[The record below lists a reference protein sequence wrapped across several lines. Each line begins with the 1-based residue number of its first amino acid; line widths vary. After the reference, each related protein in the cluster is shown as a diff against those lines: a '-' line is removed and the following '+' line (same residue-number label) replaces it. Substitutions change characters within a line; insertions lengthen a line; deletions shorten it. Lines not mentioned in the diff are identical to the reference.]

1 MFTDMVGSTALA
13 QRNEAEALRLRDEQ
27 EVLVRPRFAAHQ
39 GREIKS
45 MGDGFLAEFDSALRA
60 VQCAID
66 VQERLHDR
74 NSQPGARP
82 IQLRIGVHL
91 GDVERHNNDIFGDAV
106 NIASRIE
113 PLASPGGICISGEV
127 FSQVRN
133 KIPNRLEKLP
143 AASLKGIH
151 VSVDLYRVVLP
162 WAGGPPVA
170 TDHAPAGLG
179 ILPFK
184 NISPDPKDG
193 YIAEGLTEELIS
205 VISQVR
211 GLRVISRTSVMQYLA
226 TTKSVSQI
234 AAELG
239 VGSILEGSVRKAGNR
254 LRITAQLIDA
264 PSDRH
269 LWTQLYDRD
278 LDDVFAVQTE
288 IAKQVAAALEVE
300 LRPAEQSRLDSR
312 RSVRPES
319 YLAYLKGRTLIH
331 YSATKATLQAAKEQ
345 FELSISL
352 DSSNAA
358 AYSSLSE
365 ITLMIGWFYADV
377 PPAEW
382 IRAGR
387 SLVAKAIE
395 LDPNLAEAHAALA
408 LALWNDF
415 DYPTAEKEFR
425 LALSLNPSDSEV
437 HNSYALLLEDE
448 GRTDEALV
456 ELLLAEEADPRW
468 PRGLGNLAHLLIWLR
483 RLDEALTKVQKFG
496 EVKPDSLTYHNL
508 LSVYYLAKADLPR
521 ALEEIGRCEELE
533 TEPRWKPLNRAWRY
547 ALSGDTERSRATLR
561 AEESLPDRPETADS
575 IAQIYVEIG
584 DMDQAY
590 RWLAKAIATQNV
602 SIRAWRLDPRLE
614 PARADPRFLAA
625 LRSMHLA

>member
-13 QRNEAEALRLRDEQ
+13 QADEPEALRLRKEQ
-27 EVLVRPRFAAHQ
+27 ETLVRPLFAAHQ

-66 VQERLHDR
+66 IQRSLNER
-74 NSQPGARP
+74 NSQPGTRP

-91 GDVERHNNDIFGDAV
+91 GDVEPHNNDIFGDAV

-127 FSQVRN
+127 FSQVQN
-133 KIPNRLEKLP
+133 KVPNRLEKLP
-143 AASLKGIH
+143 AAGLKGIH
-151 VSVDLYRVVLP
+151 VPVDLYRVVLP
-162 WAGGPPVA
+162 WTGGPP
-170 TDHAPAGLG
+170 APIDFAPTGVG
-179 ILPFK
+179 VLPFK
-184 NISPDPKDG
+184 NISPDPQDA

-234 AAELG
+234 GAELS
-239 VGSILEGSVRKAGNR
+239 VGAILEGSVRKAGNR

-264 PSDRH
+264 ESDRH
-269 LWTQLYDRD
+269 LWTQSYDRD
-278 LDDVFAVQTE
+278 LDDVFAIQTE
-288 IAKQVAAALEVE
+288 IAKQVAAKLEVE
-300 LRPAEQSRLDSR
+300 LRPVEQRRLDSR

-319 YLAYLKGRTLIH
+319 YLAYLRGRTMIH
-331 YSATKATLQAAKEQ
+331 DSATKATLQSAKEQ
-345 FELSISL
+345 FQLAIVL
-352 DSSNAA
+352 DPSNAT

-365 ITLMIGWFYADV
+365 TTLMLGWFYADA

-382 IRAGR
+382 IREGR
-387 SLVAKAIE
+387 SLVAKSIE
-395 LDPNLAEAHAALA
+395 LDPNLAEAHGTLA

-415 DYPTAEKEFR
+415 DFPEAEKEFR
-425 LALSLNPSDSEV
+425 LSLSLNPSDSEV

-456 ELLLAEEADPRW
+456 ELELTEEADPRW
-468 PRGLGNLAHLLIWLR
+468 HRGLGNLAFLLIWLG
-483 RLDEALTKVQKFG
+483 RLDEALARIQKLG
-496 EVKPDSLTYHNL
+496 EVEPDSLFYHYL
-508 LSVYYLAKADLPR
+508 RGEYYLAQADLAR
-521 ALEEIGRCEELE
+521 AFHEIGRCEELE
-533 TEPRWKPLNRAWRY
+533 TDPRSKSLVRAWRH
-547 ALSGDTERSRATLR
+547 ALSGEREKSLAMLR
-561 AEESLPDRPETADS
+561 AEESLPDRPEAADS
-575 IAQIYVEIG
+575 IAQIYSLAG

-590 RWLAKAIATQNV
+590 RWLARAIAAHSV
-602 SIRAWRLDPRLE
+602 SIRVWRLDPRFA
-614 PARADPRFLAA
+614 PARADPRFTAA
-625 LRSMHLA
+625 LRSMNLA